1 MPRSI
6 ERIVCS
12 SMGTFIHNQIRY
24 NALFAFSIVFREED
38 LLVVSVPIL
47 GNYQLCNDYL
57 NKDLHKISTSL

>member
-12 SMGTFIHNQIRY
+12 SMGPFIHNLIRY